1 MLLSVRHRQH
11 DRRPHGIVWKR
22 VIACWLLSA
31 CWGTFGRDAT
41 RLIPSPSSF
50 LSKSERLEEGRSF
63 QRSLTSHE
71 SDSYELPLTAGQY
84 FHVRFNFYGLDA
96 VVRLIAPD
104 GAIAEEL
111 WSPDRRTYCRIRF
124 MLVAQQ
130 TGVYRLEVRLVD
142 DVTSPHQKGQIGSS
156 KRRQYYGSD
165 LGTYTVTLQQRRP
178 SLPADAFRGLA
189 ERAFLQGWRLR
200 SEEALPS
207 VEQALKRFV
216 EALPYWKASGD
227 PFDEAYTLTFLGEAH
242 QQISEYRL
250 AVETFEKALTVWQSI
265 GESMGEPW
273 TLSNLG
279 SVSEMIGDRDKAL
292 QYYERALDIY
302 TSNGD
307 AHGKGTCLTAMG
319 GIYASWGEKQKALA
333 FLRRAL
339 PNWMAANVTDS
350 LGQAQSL
357 NRMGG
362 VLTSLGDPAGAS
374 RFHRRA
380 LELAVEFRTD
390 HLQAGSLHHLARAH
404 LSASAPQE
412 AFTCVQRAREIQN
425 KVGDRRGQAA
435 SLLLLGTI
443 HQSEG
448 RLEQALDHQERA
460 LQLSLEIG
468 DRSGE
473 AFARRSLGVTLVA
486 GGDRIR
492 AEKELQR
499 ALTLHHQTG
508 DREGEAASLFHTAR
522 LEHEN
527 GKSSQAMDH
536 IRRAIEIVEE
546 IRIRVASLELRS
558 LYLASVH
565 EYYELHRDILMQL
578 HRMDASAGHA
588 EAAFGVNER
597 AKARGLLDALDEAG
611 VAVRQN
617 ADSSLLKRER
627 WLQQAINE
635 KARFRSQAALA
646 SNVAEVASLSRQI
659 EELSLRLR
667 EVQET
672 LRASSPRFVQLAQV
686 PLVSVQTLQQEM
698 LDPDSVLLEFGLG
711 EPRSHLWAVT
721 PTSFT
726 SHELPSRHQIE
737 ETTKRF
743 YSLLSGPL
751 EQSAPS
757 PGKLGTERPNEG
769 LVRRH
774 DDGPN
779 TLRATGAWLSQTL
792 LGPVASQIQGKRL
805 IIIADG
811 ALQYLPFAALP
822 MPATSIKNRR
832 AEGAAADEG
841 ATLVGLRSLATSRS
855 LPTHEVQTSV
865 KFENS
870 LSRSLGE
877 GGQSDGGREGRV
889 RGLQPTETRSPAV
902 LRSIASSSSSVDT
915 KSSAQ
920 SRSDA
925 VWTPLVEGHDLVH
938 LPSASSLLPLRAQL
952 SQRQPASKLIAVLA
966 DPVFEDSDS
975 RVQNTSVVKRVGRS
989 GSDDTKFAGKP
1000 STVQQETGADGPLED
1015 LYRTLEENGGADS
1028 PAKLPRLVFSR
1039 HEANAILSYAEPRQS
1054 KKALDFAASRTL
1066 AVSGELGQYRIVHFA
1081 THGVV
1086 DRTTPG
1092 LSGIALSLVNQRGQ
1106 PQDGFLRLHDIYRL
1120 QLPADLVVL
1129 SACNTALGKDIRG
1142 EGLNAL
1148 TRGFMVAGAARVV
1161 ASLWKVDDRAT
1172 AELMK
1177 HFYSAM
1183 LRDGLPPVAA
1193 LRSAQRALWRQDR
1206 WREPRYWAAFQI
1218 QGEWR

>member
-1 MLLSVRHRQH
+1 MLFSVRHRQH

-22 VIACWLLSA
+22 VFACLLLSA
-31 CWGTFGRDAT
+31 CCATLGRDIA
-41 RLIPSPSSF
+41 RLSPAPSQL

-71 SDSYELPLTAGQY
+71 SHSYALALTAGQY

-130 TGVYRLEVRLVD
+130 TGVYRLEVHFVD

-165 LGTYTVTLQQRRP
+165 LGTYTVTLRERRP

-207 VEQALKRFV
+207 VQQALKRFV

-307 AHGKGTCLTAMG
+307 ARGKGTCLTAMG

-350 LGQAQSL
+350 LSQAQSL

-380 LELAVEFRTD
+380 LELAIEFRTD

-404 LSASAPQE
+404 LSANARQE
-412 AFTCVQRAREIQN
+412 AFMCVQRAQEIQA

-435 SLLLLGTI
+435 SLLLLGAI

-448 RLEQALDHQERA
+448 RLEQAREHQERA

-473 AFARRSLGVTLVA
+473 SFARRSLAVTLAA

-492 AEKELQR
+492 AEEELQC
-499 ALTLHHQTG
+499 ALALHLQTG
-508 DREGEAASLFHTAR
+508 DREGEAATLFHLAR
-522 LEHEN
+522 LDHEN
-527 GKSSQAMDH
+527 GRSRQALDH
-536 IRRAIEIVEE
+536 IRRAIDIVED

-565 EYYELHRDILMQL
+565 EYYALYRDILMQL
-578 HRMDASAGHA
+578 HRIDAAAGHA

-597 AKARGLLDALDEAG
+597 AKARGLLDALDDAG

-617 ADSSLLKRER
+617 AEPSLLKREG

-635 KARFRSQAALA
+635 KARLRSQAALA
-646 SNVAEVASLSRQI
+646 NNGAEVGDLAKQI
-659 EELSLRLR
+659 EELSLQFR

-672 LRASSPRFVQLAQV
+672 LRASSPRFAQLTQAR
-686 PLVSVQTLQQEM
+686 LVSVQTLQQEV
-698 LDPDSVLLEFGLG
+698 LDSDSVLLEFGLG
-711 EPRSHLWAVT
+711 ERRSHLWAVT
-721 PTSFT
+721 PTSFR
-726 SHELPSRHQIE
+726 SHELPGRRQIE

-743 YSLLSGPL
+743 YELLSGAL
-751 EQSAPS
+751 EQRAPP
-757 PGKLGTERPNEG
+757 PGTLGADKPNEG
-769 LVRRH
+769 RVRRH

-779 TLRATGAWLSQTL
+779 TLHAAGTWLSQTL

-822 MPATSIKNRR
+822 APAAS
-832 AEGAAADEG
+832 
-841 ATLVGLRSLATSRS
+841 VG
-855 LPTHEVQTSV
+855 
-865 KFENS
+865 N
-870 LSRSLGE
+870 G
-877 GGQSDGGREGRV
+877 V
-889 RGLQPTETRSPAV
+889 R
-902 LRSIASSSSSVDT
+902 
-915 KSSAQ
+915 SSAQ
-920 SRSDA
+920 SCSDA
-925 VWTPLVEGHDLVH
+925 VWIPLVEGHDLVH

-952 SQRQPASKLIAVLA
+952 SRRQPASKLIAVLA
-966 DPVFEDSDS
+966 DPVFEGSDP
-975 RVQNTSVVKRVGRS
+975 RVRKTSVLKRVGRS
-989 GSDDTKFAGKP
+989 GSDGTQFAGEP
-1000 STVQQETGADGPLED
+1000 ATTQQQNGADGPPGD
-1015 LYRTLEENGGADS
+1015 LSRTLGENAGSDS
-1028 PAKLPRLVFSR
+1028 PGKLSRLVFSR
-1039 HEANAILSYAEPRQS
+1039 QEANAILSYAAPRQS
-1054 KKALDFAASRTL
+1054 RKALDFAASRSL

-1081 THGVV
+1081 THGLV
-1086 DRTTPG
+1086 DQTTPG
-1092 LSGIALSLVNQRGQ
+1092 LSGIVLSLVNQRGQ

-1142 EGLNAL
+1142 EGLIAL

-1183 LRDGLPPVAA
+1183 LQDGLSPVAA
-1193 LRSAQRALWRQDR
+1193 LRSAQLALWRQDR

-1218 QGEWR
+1218 QGDWR